1 MKLRTLVKISITTS
15 VALLCTGFAVFS
27 FFKLSA
33 AENKEEFE
41 LYTLVPPSA
50 VGVLET
56 DNMTALIQ
64 DIDELTCSK
73 DNHFLRELKRINRM
87 RAN

>member
-41 LYTLVPPSA
+41 LILWFRPVRS
-50 VGVLET
+50 GF
-56 DNMTALIQ
+56 
-64 DIDELTCSK
+64 SK
-73 DNHFLRELKRINRM
+73 QII
-87 RAN
+87 

>member
-1 MKLRTLVKISITTS
+1 MNLRTLVKISITTS

-64 DIDELTCSK
+64 DIDELTVARTTIFCI
-73 DNHFLRELKRINRM
+73 FLKSFPV
-87 RAN
+87 

>member
-33 AENKEEFE
+33 AENKEEFDMNFQI
-41 LYTLVPPSA
+41 LIKIA
-50 VGVLET
+50 
-56 DNMTALIQ
+56 ALIQ
-64 DIDELTCSK
+64 DINLSSSET
-73 DNHFLRELKRINRM
+73 NHFFW
-87 RAN
+87 

>member
-50 VGVLET
+50 VGF
-56 DNMTALIQ
+56 
-64 DIDELTCSK
+64 SK
-73 DNHFLRELKRINRM
+73 QII
-87 RAN
+87 

>member
-73 DNHFLRELKRINRM
+73 DNHFLYISKIFS
-87 RAN
+87 